1 MDGSPPVD
9 RPVPNRKRKSWL
21 RGRRPEAGPPVQPPG
36 GHWLNDF
43 LQRES
48 MAVSGGM
55 LSVSTPV
62 YRRAE
67 KSYTSGGLVG
77 VILLSVGVIGA
88 ATYYN
93 VILGTASEPGPAI
106 ATTVPDAQKRV
117 AVAAV
122 PVAKPGPDH
131 RAVPSLAALTT
142 PPPDH
147 QAAPSLATLTVPPPD
162 HRALPLLAALTTP
175 PPDHRAL
182 PSLAALTTPPP
193 DHRAAP
199 SLVALTM
206 PPPDHR
212 AAPAAAVAVTRRA
225 PAHLPTA
232 SGADAM
238 ALTGYSQQPVDP
250 SQAVSSNWV
259 VALIVSKP
267 PVDKTAGMA
276 PAKPAAVHV
285 APLAVPPLP
294 DVLPT
299 GSALHLWI
307 VYQPSDPAAGSKVDA
322 LTSQLRS
329 QISDITSATA
339 SVGPAAT
346 ESVVYFFP
354 SDRAG
359 ASRIAASLARMT
371 GRTEP
376 VMLVHADHLPRP
388 GTVEIRLPFKVGEEL
403 SNEGD

>member
-122 PVAKPGPDH
+122 PVAKPGPE
-131 RAVPSLAALTT
+131 
-142 PPPDH
+142 H
-147 QAAPSLATLTVPPPD
+147 QTVP
-162 HRALPLLAALTTP
+162 ALAALTTP

-199 SLVALTM
+199 SLVAVTM

-225 PAHLPTA
+225 PDHLPSA
-232 SGADAM
+232 PGADAM

-267 PVDKTAGMA
+267 PVDKTMGMA
-276 PAKPAAVHV
+276 RAKPAAVHV
-285 APLAVPPLP
+285 APPAPLAVPRLP
-294 DVLPT
+294 EVLPT

-307 VYQPSDPAAGSKVDA
+307 VYRPSDPAAGSKVDA

-388 GTVEIRLPFKVGEEL
+388 GTVEIRLPFKVGEDL

>member
-122 PVAKPGPDH
+122 PVAKPGPE
-131 RAVPSLAALTT
+131 
-142 PPPDH
+142 H
-147 QAAPSLATLTVPPPD
+147 QTVP
-162 HRALPLLAALTTP
+162 ALAALTTP

-199 SLVALTM
+199 SLVAVTM

-225 PAHLPTA
+225 PDHLPSA
-232 SGADAM
+232 PGADAM

-267 PVDKTAGMA
+267 PVDKTMGMA
-276 PAKPAAVHV
+276 RAKPAAVHV
-285 APLAVPPLP
+285 APPAPLAVPRLP
-294 DVLPT
+294 EVLPT

-307 VYQPSDPAAGSKVDA
+307 VYRPSDPAAGSKVDA

>member
-1 MDGSPPVD
+1 
-9 RPVPNRKRKSWL
+9 
-21 RGRRPEAGPPVQPPG
+21 
-36 GHWLNDF
+36 
-43 LQRES
+43 
-48 MAVSGGM
+48 M

-106 ATTVPDAQKRV
+106 ATTVPDAQNRV

-122 PVAKPGPDH
+122 PVAKPGPDN
-131 RAVPSLAALTT
+131 RAVPLLAALTT

-147 QAAPSLATLTVPPPD
+147 RAVPSLATLTVPPPD
-162 HRALPLLAALTTP
+162 HRALPSLAALTTP

-182 PSLAALTTPPP
+182 PSLAALTVPPP

-212 AAPAAAVAVTRRA
+212 AAPSLVALTRRA

-267 PVDKTAGMA
+267 PVDKTTGMA

-285 APLAVPPLP
+285 APPAPLAVPPLP
-294 DVLPT
+294 AVLPT

-307 VYQPSDPAAGSKVDA
+307 VYRPSDPAAGSKVDA

-371 GRTEP
+371 RRTEP

-388 GTVEIRLPFKVGEEL
+388 GTVEIRLPFKVGEDL